1 MPSIANRWILP
12 AIWLA
17 VSVFAALTCSVQY
30 SSARLHDEFIPV
42 GNDSFY
48 HARRIVDAV
57 RAPED
62 FYQFDAKI
70 HAPEGSLLVWPWG
83 YDYLMAGIVRTGMAL
98 GLSSDPMAI
107 LVWIPVAALFLSIGL
122 TVTIGRQLSLSAPL
136 ILLAALCMACAPSTR
151 LLHGVG
157 EIDHHFAELMFL
169 LASLAAGL
177 AWFLRPSV
185 PAAVLLGATLGIAPA
200 IHNGL
205 FVLQV
210 PLLATFL
217 LRWLQGLSTPP
228 RPTLVLALTLVL
240 TTFAVLA
247 PSMAFQTG
255 RFEFY
260 TLSWFH
266 AYIAAAT
273 AVLVLFLNR
282 MPATRNSMLT
292 LAAIGAGLL
301 YGVFSQLDIAA
312 GFLGGTF
319 ERLKLIQEMQSP
331 FERAA
336 RDWIGLT
343 KFYSFLIWLAP
354 ITLIVCAVQ
363 SWRQR
368 NSPLLLF
375 WVTATFGLVLLS
387 TQMRMHYFGSFALYL
402 PWLIL
407 AQEFASKRPEHRR
420 SLLLGTSLALL
431 LAYAPQLRNE
441 LLNAPP
447 KAADVWYERMEPLL
461 PILRDACAEDPGIVL
476 ADTNAGHYIRYATDC
491 SVIANNFLLTPQH
504 FAKADRVDQLFSLSA
519 SELLTAAPYPKY
531 VLVRAGSIARA
542 AGGGYRLNFFGPS
555 PHRLA
560 PELLSSPAGSLPS
573 QYRLLGTVPLPM
585 VPGVAYAKLYKID
598 QTDSRGRREHEE
610 QRLDQ
615 KAIAKILPELE
626 HRADRI

>member
-1 MPSIANRWILP
+1 MPALANRWILP
-12 AIWLA
+12 VIWLA

-57 RAPED
+57 HAPAD
-62 FYQFDAKI
+62 FYQFDDKI

-83 YDYLMAGIVRTGMAL
+83 YDYLMAGIVRAGLAL
-98 GLSSDPMAI
+98 GLSADPMAI
-107 LVWIPVAALFLSIGL
+107 LVWIPVVALFLSIGF
-122 TVTIGRQLSLSAPL
+122 TVAIGRQLALSAPF
-136 ILLAALCMACAPSTR
+136 IALAALCMACAPSTR

-157 EIDHHFAELMFL
+157 EIDHHFAELIFL
-169 LASLAAGL
+169 LGSLAAGL
-177 AWFLRPSV
+177 AWFSRPTV
-185 PAAVLLGATLGIAPA
+185 LFAVLLGATLGIAPA

-205 FVLQV
+205 FVLQI

-217 LRWLQGLSTPP
+217 VRWLQGHSTPP
-228 RPTLVLALTLVL
+228 RATLVLALTLLL

-247 PSMAFQTG
+247 PSLAFQTG

-273 AVLVLFLNR
+273 AVLIVLLNR
-282 MPATRNSMLT
+282 VPVTRNSMLM

-301 YGVFSQLDIAA
+301 YGVVSQLDTAA

-319 ERLKLIQEMQSP
+319 ERLKLIQEMRSP
-331 FERAA
+331 LSRAA
-336 RDWIGLT
+336 QDWIGLT

-363 SWRQR
+363 CWRQR
-368 NSPLLLF
+368 SSSQLIF

-402 PWLIL
+402 PWLVL
-407 AQEFASKRPEHRR
+407 AQDLANKRPEHRR
-420 SLLLGTSLALL
+420 NIVLGTSLALL
-431 LAYAPQLRNE
+431 LAYVPPVRYE
-441 LLNAPP
+441 LLNKPP
-447 KAADVWYERMEPLL
+447 KAADVWYERMAPLL
-461 PILRDACAEDPGIVL
+461 PILRDACAKDPGIVL
-476 ADTNAGHYIRYATDC
+476 ADTNAGHYIRYGTDC

-504 FAKADRVDQLFSLSA
+504 FAKADRVDQLFSMSA
-519 SELLTAAPYPKY
+519 SELLTVAPYAKY
-531 VLVRAGSIARA
+531 VLVRASSISRA
-542 AGGGYRLNFFGPS
+542 EGGGYRLNFFGPS

-560 PELLSSPAGSLPS
+560 PELLSAPADTLPA
-573 QYRLLGTVPLPM
+573 QYQLLGTIPLPM
-585 VPGVAYAKLYKID
+585 APHVAYAKLYKID
-598 QTDSRGRREHEE
+598 QTDNRSRREHEE

-615 KAIAKILPELE
+615 EPIAIVL
-626 HRADRI
+626 R